1 MEELKRFDDD
11 NLALEISKCEFFK
24 TEAHWLGHKLSPSGT
39 TQKKTKTETKIEPA
53 KMLKQLRSFMGSIN
67 HLSKFVSNAAS
78 LTDKLRPLYM
88 KKKR

>member
-39 TQKKTKTETKIEPA
+39 TQKKKKQR
-53 KMLKQLRSFMGSIN
+53 LKLNPPKCLNNFD
-67 HLSKFVSNAAS
+67 HLWVA
-78 LTDKLRPLYM
+78 LTIYPNSSQTQQV
-88 KKKR
+88 